1 MMNKYCGCV
10 VLLVKV
16 QLDKLPF
23 FLNDTLPTGLCLRLN
38 IRYFVFL

>member
-16 QLDKLPF
+16 QQDKLPY
-23 FLNDTLPTGLCLRLN
+23 FLNDTLPTGLRLRLN

>member
-16 QLDKLPF
+16 QLGKLPY
-23 FLNDTLPTGLCLRLN
+23 FLNDPLPTRVCLRLN

>member
-23 FLNDTLPTGLCLRLN
+23 SLMTLYLLD
-38 IRYFVFL
+38 YVYA